1 MEERRDIQ
9 NNRKASVKEIW
20 KMLDKRFLPGLS
32 KIQNELFLA
41 ENIND
46 HYKLQCRPC
55 TPDDFFVEP
64 YNRNNQKI
72 LTSNT

>member
-1 MEERRDIQ
+1 
-9 NNRKASVKEIW
+9 
-20 KMLDKRFLPGLS
+20 MLDKRFLPGLS